1 MVNTLPI
8 SELAVHVPVPPS
20 EATAAPPVMPCVISD
35 GIVFVPSFAAL
46 GARY

>member
-1 MVNTLPI
+1 MVNALPI

-20 EATAAPPVMPCVISD
+20 EATAAPPVAPCVIPD
-35 GIVFVPSFAAL
+35 GMVFGFAFAAP